1 MTSQPLD
8 GRRIAFIATDGV
20 EAVELSEPWTAL
32 VEAGAVPTLLSLE
45 SGTIQGFDHLT
56 PGEKFSVDNTVLHA
70 HADDYRGL
78 VLPGGV
84 ANPDRLRTD
93 GAVLDFVRATAE
105 AGTPIG
111 VICHGPWTLVSAG
124 LVEGRRLTSWPS
136 LRDDLVNAG
145 ADWVDE
151 EVVVDDAGPNS
162 IVSSRRPD
170 DLPAFCKTI
179 VERFAN
185 D

>member
-1 MTSQPLD
+1 MTAQPLD
-8 GRRIAFIATDGV
+8 GMRIAFIATDGV
-20 EAVELSEPWTAL
+20 EAVELSEPWAAL
-32 VEAGAVPTLLSLE
+32 VEAGAVPTLLSLD
-45 SGTIQGFDHLT
+45 SGTIQGFDHLS
-56 PGEKFSVDNTVLHA
+56 PGETFPVDKSVAHA
-70 HADDYRGL
+70 HADDYRAL

-93 GAVLDFVRATAE
+93 GGVLDFLRAVTE

-124 LVEGRRLTSWPS
+124 LVDGRRMTSWPS

-151 EVVVDDAGPNS
+151 EVVVDDSGPNV

-170 DLPAFCKTI
+170 DLPAFCKAI
-179 VERFAN
+179 VERFES

>member
-8 GRRIAFIATDGV
+8 GMRIAFIATDGV
-20 EAVELSEPWTAL
+20 EAVEMSEPWTAL
-32 VEAGAVPTLLSLE
+32 VEAGAVPTLLSID

-56 PGEKFSVDNTVLHA
+56 PSTTFPVDNSVSHA
-70 HADDYRGL
+70 HADDYRAL

-93 GAVLDFVRATAE
+93 EPVVDFVRATAE

-151 EVVVDDAGPNS
+151 EVVVDESDPNV
-162 IVSSRRPD
+162 IISSRKPD
-170 DLPAFCKTI
+170 DLPAFCKNL
-179 VERFAN
+179 VEHFQTS
-185 D
+185 